1 MKGLSGISKLFQYGL
16 KEARIFAL
24 VSPFMHLV
32 IMIVIVAIIG
42 YGGIRVSEGTMSA
55 GSLIAFL
62 LYLNVCWT
70 CPVKEAVSS
79 CSVLEMRCIFMPSGI
94 MMKVV
99 IGTEI
104 SMSSVI
110 FQSMISKMIT
120 DPALL
125 KA

>member
-55 GSLIAFL
+55 GSLIAFCFICFKSFSRSHRSQCFSL
-62 LYLNVCWT
+62 
-70 CPVKEAVSS
+70 S
-79 CSVLEMRCIFMPSGI
+79 C
-94 MMKVV
+94 K
-99 IGTEI
+99 
-104 SMSSVI
+104 
-110 FQSMISKMIT
+110 SKRGNRA
-120 DPALL
+120 DHRDYAF
-125 KA
+125 